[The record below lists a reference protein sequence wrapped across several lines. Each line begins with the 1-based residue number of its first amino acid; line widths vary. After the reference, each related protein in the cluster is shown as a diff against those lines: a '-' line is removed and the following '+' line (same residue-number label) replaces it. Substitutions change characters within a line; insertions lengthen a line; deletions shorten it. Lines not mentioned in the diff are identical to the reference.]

1 VSQLIRLLAVT
12 AISSL
17 FSLTSLA
24 AAEYDTVIS
33 NGRVIDPET
42 GLDAVR
48 NIGISGNRIVA
59 ISASPLEGDHEID
72 ATALVVAPGFI
83 DLHAH
88 GQSQESNEYQARDG
102 VTTALELESG
112 IPNLRAWLAAKEGSS
127 LINYGASVSHNA
139 ARTAVMEDYAPKLA
153 RLNELIETYGEGW
166 PEVQQYRIQ
175 EIDPADYES
184 LDTSQIQSM
193 NEFIKAELDAG
204 GIGIGLLV
212 GYLPGASQDEIFR
225 LFESAAEASAPIFAH
240 VRDPGIV
247 GIQEVMTNAITLG
260 TPLHI
265 VHINSMALGDIT
277 LAIDLVEAAQNKGFD
292 VTTELYPYTAGSTFI
307 QSSLFDD
314 GWQERFNIGY
324 EDLQWVATGER
335 LNRETFARYRETGG
349 ILILHMMHESWIQSG
364 LRRESTMIA
373 SDGMPYAPGAHPR
386 SAGTFSRV
394 LGKYVREDN
403 ILSLSEAINKM
414 TLMPAQRLEAFVP
427 AAQHKG
433 RIQVGADA
441 DITIFDPE
449 KVIDRASFEDGL
461 QFSEG
466 IQHVLVNGVLVFN
479 HGETV
484 ADVSPGQALM
494 GRFRR

>member
-1 VSQLIRLLAVT
+1 MSQLIRLLAVT

-212 GYLPGASQDEIFR
+212 GYLPGASQD
-225 LFESAAEASAPIFAH
+225 
-240 VRDPGIV
+240 
-247 GIQEVMTNAITLG
+247 
-260 TPLHI
+260 
-265 VHINSMALGDIT
+265 
-277 LAIDLVEAAQNKGFD
+277 
-292 VTTELYPYTAGSTFI
+292 
-307 QSSLFDD
+307 
-314 GWQERFNIGY
+314 
-324 EDLQWVATGER
+324 
-335 LNRETFARYRETGG
+335 
-349 ILILHMMHESWIQSG
+349 
-364 LRRESTMIA
+364 
-373 SDGMPYAPGAHPR
+373 
-386 SAGTFSRV
+386 
-394 LGKYVREDN
+394 
-403 ILSLSEAINKM
+403 
-414 TLMPAQRLEAFVP
+414 
-427 AAQHKG
+427 
-433 RIQVGADA
+433 
-441 DITIFDPE
+441 
-449 KVIDRASFEDGL
+449 
-461 QFSEG
+461 
-466 IQHVLVNGVLVFN
+466 
-479 HGETV
+479 
-484 ADVSPGQALM
+484 
-494 GRFRR
+494 

>member
-1 VSQLIRLLAVT
+1 VSRLIRLLAAT
-12 AISSL
+12 LLTGL
-17 FSLTSLA
+17 FYVAGLS
-24 AAEYDTVIS
+24 AAEYDIVIS

-42 GLDAVR
+42 GLDDVR
-48 NIGISGNRIVA
+48 NIGILENRIAA
-59 ISASPLEGDHEID
+59 ISTSALEGTREID

-88 GQSQESNEYQARDG
+88 GQSPESNEYQAHDG
-102 VTTALELESG
+102 VTTALELEAG
-112 IPNLRAWLAAKEGSS
+112 MPNLRAWLATKKGNS

-153 RLNELIETYGEGW
+153 RLNELIETYGAGW
-166 PEVQQYRIQ
+166 PEVQQYQIQ

-193 NEFIKAELDAG
+193 NEFIKEELNAG

-225 LFESAAEASAPIFAH
+225 LFESAAEVSAPIFAH

-292 VTTELYPYTAGSTFI
+292 VTTEMYPYTAGSTYI

-314 GWQERFNIGY
+314 GWQERFNISYG
-324 EDLQWVATGER
+324 DLQWVATGER

-349 ILILHMMHESWIQSG
+349 TLILHMMQESWIQSG

-403 ILSLSEAINKM
+403 ILSLSDAINKM
-414 TLMPAQRLEAFVP
+414 TLMPARRLEAFVP
-427 AAQHKG
+427 AAKQKG

-449 KVIDRASFEDGL
+449 KISDRASFEDGL

-466 IQHVLVNGVLVFN
+466 IQQVLVNGVLVVDD
-479 HGETV
+479 GKTV
-484 ADVSPGQALM
+484 TNVSPGQALM
-494 GRFRR
+494 GKYRR